1 MSSNGEESRKY
12 DICKSVFKNLEN
24 TTFANPFLT
33 KVIKF
38 YEDQLTWQ
46 NTEEGVEEKND

>member
-1 MSSNGEESRKY
+1 MSSKEANIK
-12 DICKSVFKNLEN
+12 CPQTVKNQEN
-24 TTFANPFLT
+24 TTFTNLFST